1 MREISGSIKDYF
13 DWDLHGKMWS
23 EMDEEFPSDTPEGQ
37 VLKYLN
43 TFILHLVFIEC
54 YTMLLYLVLKYI
66 ISYIL
71 I

>member
-1 MREISGSIKDYF
+1 
-13 DWDLHGKMWS
+13 MWS

-43 TFILHLVFIEC
+43 EFILHLVFIEC
-54 YTMLLYLVLKYI
+54 CTMLLYLLLKYI
-66 ISYIL
+66 ILYIL